1 MNENTLT
8 LSGTQRSTRPARSS
22 FAWAGLLLEVVLSGL
37 NELWSHKLRSIL
49 TLTLLA
55 LGVFALVVMS
65 SVMDGV
71 VDKVSTGF
79 KGLSFDG
86 TVQINQKNPETTEEQ
101 KRFAMSPGLR
111 YEDLSRLTAPHPKV
125 KAFLPRATRQASIR
139 IGTNLERT
147 FATGV
152 TPEYFP
158 WQNRMIASGRALT
171 EDDAR
176 RRSAVVVLGGSL
188 ASKVFNGVD
197 PVGQS
202 ISLDG
207 QSFQVIG
214 VMAPLQIMSD
224 DTWLDANGLLMPI
237 EAYMDRMDTKH
248 AMDRVFVKL
257 ASKDDITEV
266 TSSLLARARQAH
278 HGIDDTETTDLAAEL
293 MKSYRQFEDEINGWK
308 FVLRSLA
315 GTVLLVGGVG
325 VLSVMLI
332 SFSDRR
338 YEIGLR
344 KAMGATDHQI
354 FVQFMLE
361 ALVLAALGAL
371 AGTLAGSFVCK
382 ILSPQFPWGL
392 VVNTAGLVTAWIVA
406 LILSMIFGVYPA
418 LRAMRLS
425 PMEAMR

>member
-1 MNENTLT
+1 MSEEAITLPV
-8 LSGTQRSTRPARSS
+8 PARLPSPS
-22 FAWAGLLLEVVLSGL
+22 RFAWAELLWEVVLSGFR
-37 NELWSHKLRSIL
+37 ELWSHKLRSIL

-55 LGVFALVVMS
+55 LGVFALVVMT

-86 TVQINQKNPETTEEQ
+86 TIQLNQKSPETTEEQ

-111 YEDLSRLTAPHPKV
+111 YEDLSRLTSPHPKV
-125 KAFLPRATRQASIR
+125 KAFLPRAMRQTSIR
-139 IGTNLERT
+139 IGTGLERT

-152 TPEYFP
+152 TAEYFP
-158 WQNRMIASGRALT
+158 WQNRPIASGRALT
-171 EDDAR
+171 DDDSR
-176 RRSAVVVLGGSL
+176 RRSAVAVLGGTL
-188 ASKVFNGVD
+188 ASKLFAGSD
-197 PVGQS
+197 PVGRN
-202 ISLDG
+202 ISVDG

-214 VMAPLQIMSD
+214 VLAPLQIMSD

-248 AMDRVFVKL
+248 SLSRIYVKL
-257 ASKDDITEV
+257 AHKEDMTEV
-266 TSSLLARARQAH
+266 TSALLARARQAH

-293 MKSYRQFEDEINGWK
+293 MQAYKRFEQEIWGWK
-308 FVLRSLA
+308 VVMQSLA
-315 GTVLLVGGVG
+315 ATVLLVGGVG

-354 FVQFMLE
+354 FVQFLLE
-361 ALVLAALGAL
+361 ALVLAVLGAFF
-371 AGTLAGSFVCK
+371 GTIGGSFVCK
-382 ILSPQFPWGL
+382 ALSSQFPWGL
-392 VVNTAGLVTAWIVA
+392 VVNAMGLVTAWIVA
-406 LILSMIFGVYPA
+406 LALSLVFGMYPA
-418 LRAMRLS
+418 FRAMKLS

>member
-1 MNENTLT
+1 MNSLAGEETLA
-8 LSGTQRSTRPARSS
+8 LIQPARAVSR
-22 FAWAGLLLEVVLSGL
+22 FAWVELLWEVVLSGL
-37 NELWSHKLRSIL
+37 LELWSHKLRSIL

-55 LGVFALVVMS
+55 LGVFALVVMT

-86 TVQINQKNPETTEEQ
+86 TIQLNQKSPETTEEQ

-111 YEDLSRLTAPHPKV
+111 YEDLTRLMAPHPKV
-125 KAFLPRATRQASIR
+125 RAFLPRASRQCSIR
-139 IGTNLERT
+139 IGTGLERA

-152 TPEYFP
+152 TAEYFP
-158 WQNRMIASGRALT
+158 WQNRPIASGRALT
-171 EDDAR
+171 EDDSR
-176 RRSAVVVLGGSL
+176 RRCAVAVLGGSL
-188 ASKVFNGVD
+188 ASKLFNGTD
-197 PVGQS
+197 PVGRS
-202 ISLDG
+202 VSLDG
-207 QSFQVIG
+207 QNFQVVG
-214 VMAPLQIMSD
+214 VLAPLQIMSD

-248 AMDRVFVKL
+248 ALDRLYVKL
-257 ASKDDITEV
+257 EHKEDLPEV
-266 TSSLLARARQAH
+266 TSALLARARQAH
-278 HGIDDTETTDLAAEL
+278 HGIDDVESTDLAAEL
-293 MKSYRQFEDEINGWK
+293 MRAYKQFQEEIWGWK
-308 FVLRSLA
+308 VVLQSLA

-354 FVQFMLE
+354 FIQFLLE
-361 ALVLAALGAL
+361 ALVLAILGAFF
-371 AGTLAGSFVCK
+371 GTISGSFVCK
-382 ILSPQFPWGL
+382 ILSSSFPWGL
-392 VVNTAGLVTAWIVA
+392 VVNALGLITAWIVA
-406 LILSMIFGVYPA
+406 LALSLVFGMYPA
-418 LRAMRLS
+418 FRAMRLS